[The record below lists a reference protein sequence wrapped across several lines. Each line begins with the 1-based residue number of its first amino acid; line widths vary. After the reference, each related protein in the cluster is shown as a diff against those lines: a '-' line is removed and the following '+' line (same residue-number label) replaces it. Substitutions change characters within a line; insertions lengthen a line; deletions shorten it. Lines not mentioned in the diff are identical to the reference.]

1 MAYVPNTDIGYVTRE
16 NKMNNKLYHWQL
28 LAASLELA
36 DYFTH
41 VAANA
46 ARFRHGRDDFDDK
59 DIQKVL
65 AIHSQIWELRRYF
78 YDQLNAEDQKNWKD
92 HLDIFYG
99 DALRDAEKHKYTKEK
114 HEIEVWLL
122 KDAAEHKSTSWGFE
136 TQAIL
141 SSLDQDDGDIEF
153 EDID

>member
-1 MAYVPNTDIGYVTRE
+1 MSE
-16 NKMNNKLYHWQL
+16 KLYRWQQ
-28 LAASLELA
+28 LAAALELA

-46 ARFRHGRDDFDDK
+46 ARFRHGRDDEDDN

-65 AIHSQIWELRRYF
+65 AVHSQIWELRRYF
-78 YDQLNAEDQKNWKD
+78 YDQLNAEDQRNWKD

-114 HEIEVWLL
+114 YEIEIWLL
-122 KDAAEHKSTSWGFE
+122 NDAAEHKSTSWGFE

-141 SSLDQDDGDIEF
+141 SSLDQDDGDIDF

>member
-1 MAYVPNTDIGYVTRE
+1 MQTKGE
-16 NKMNNKLYHWQL
+16 NSMNSNSLYRWQQ
-28 LAASLELA
+28 LAAALELA

-65 AIHSQIWELRRYF
+65 AIHSQIWELRGYF
-78 YDQLNAEDQKNWKD
+78 YDQLNAEDQKDWKD

-99 DALRDAEKHKYTKEK
+99 GAFRASNHKYAEEK
-114 HEIEVWLL
+114 HEIEVWLM
-122 KDAAEHKSTSWGFE
+122 KDAAEHKSLIWGSDPP
-136 TQAIL
+136 AIQ
-141 SSLDQDDGDIEF
+141 QDDRDIEF